1 MEQLTNEELKQVINW
16 IETFRYTLSNYYFDD
31 VYVDT
36 TKVPEVAAKLEAIIK
51 ERGTDGSN

>member
-1 MEQLTNEELKQVINW
+1 MPLTKEEIKLVINW

-36 TKVPEVAAKLEAIIK
+36 EKVPEVSAKLEAYLKLDKK
-51 ERGTDGSN
+51 EESK

>member
-1 MEQLTNEELKQVINW
+1 MPLTKEEIKLVINW

-36 TKVPEVAAKLEAIIK
+36 EKVPEVSAKLEAYLK
-51 ERGTDGSN
+51 GGETNA